1 LYFSCKNKKELA
13 QARITKVVVS
23 ITTDQTKLVSQ
34 FSEFSVIFYTIYK
47 NQINCNTIGVTLLR
61 IGPWKELKTCNVA
74 LGLAGRRGLPK
85 SGEAGAGSGRGRGGG
100 GPRGL

>member
-1 LYFSCKNKKELA
+1 MDL
-13 QARITKVVVS
+13 
-23 ITTDQTKLVSQ
+23 TKLVSH
-34 FSEFSVIFYTIYK
+34 FSEFLVIFYTTYK
-47 NQINCNTIGVTLLR
+47 IQQFGFTFGVTFLHF
-61 IGPWKELKTCNVA
+61 GPLKEWNACNVA

>member
-1 LYFSCKNKKELA
+1 
-13 QARITKVVVS
+13 
-23 ITTDQTKLVSQ
+23 LVSHV
-34 FSEFSVIFYTIYK
+34 SELSVIFYTIYN
-47 NQINCNTIGVTLLR
+47 NQQFTLTIEVYLLR

-85 SGEAGAGSGRGRGGG
+85 SGEAGVGSGRGKGGG